1 MFWNHK
7 RKCTKT
13 IFIVLPNDFE
23 GQCKYLRAISK
34 YVEEHHMDDLR
45 KGRIMHCTLYS
56 HPMVTEEIQ
65 LYGNCEVD
73 IFELNHYIA
82 EYAKST
88 TPIMKG
94 E

>member
-1 MFWNHK
+1 MFWNRK

-13 IFIVLPNDFE
+13 ILIILPNDFG

-34 YVEEHHMDDLR
+34 YFEEHHMDDIR
-45 KGRIMHCTLYS
+45 KGRIMHYTLYS

-73 IFELNHYIA
+73 IFELSHYIA